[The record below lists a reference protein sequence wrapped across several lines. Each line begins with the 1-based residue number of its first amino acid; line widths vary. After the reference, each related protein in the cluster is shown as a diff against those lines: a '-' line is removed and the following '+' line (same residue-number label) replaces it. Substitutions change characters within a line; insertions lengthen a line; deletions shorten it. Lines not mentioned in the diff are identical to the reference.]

1 MKTKMAT
8 TSEQN
13 TVTAGDIR
21 ESMMKCAEAERCF
34 GVGKD
39 MDDDELRRIL
49 KKEEK
54 QTLFISIPKDEQ
66 ERGDF
71 RNLAKSIENE
81 GRRILREEFM
91 KNHQDFL
98 YGSKEGWVHNMTP
111 EQREECQSLAQKAA
125 MEMVSPAIGLKE
137 AGKLV
142 D

>member
-1 MKTKMAT
+1 
-8 TSEQN
+8 
-13 TVTAGDIR
+13 
-21 ESMMKCAEAERCF
+21 MKCAEAGCF

-39 MDDDELRRIL
+39 IDDDELRRIL

-54 QTLFISIPKDEQ
+54 QTLFSIPKDEP

-98 YGSKEGWVHNMTP
+98 YGSNEGWMHNMTP
-111 EQREECQSLAQKAA
+111 EQREEYQSLAQKAA